1 MMGPI
6 GFETTVRIT
15 AVLLATHAIMMSLE
29 HLSTSYRYR
38 DAGLISWSVV
48 KLHARSFRTGRLIT
62 PALQGTRYSV
72 VLIVQLFIGVTL
84 LVAANGDINPILPL
98 ALLVTYTTTYFRH
111 HVGHTGDIDM
121 AVVVSTGLF
130 LATAASPRSDVAT
143 LGLLFIG
150 AQGALSYCIAGIS
163 KLGSTSWQSGA
174 AIGNV
179 FSTKAWGDRRVHRL
193 FERFPS
199 MRLVGSWSVIGFES
213 LFVLVL
219 VTPFEIA
226 IGIIAVAVGF
236 HAFNAMTMGLNR
248 FLIGFAA
255 SYPSILF
262 ANSVV
267 RSVL

>member
-1 MMGPI
+1 MMDPI
-6 GFETTVRIT
+6 GFETAVRIT
-15 AVLLATHAIMMSLE
+15 AVLLAVHAIVMSLE
-29 HLSTSYRYR
+29 HLSTLSRYR
-38 DAGLISWSVV
+38 DGSLISWPVA
-48 KLHARSFRTGRLIT
+48 KLHARSFRVGRLIT
-62 PALQGTRYSV
+62 PIFRGTRYSV
-72 VLIVQLFIGVTL
+72 VLIAQLLIGVAL
-84 LVAANGDINPILPL
+84 LIAATGDIRPILPA
-98 ALLVTYTTTYFRH
+98 ALLVTYATTYFRH
-111 HVGHTGDIDM
+111 HIGHTGDVDM
-121 AVVVSTGLF
+121 AIVVSTGLSI
-130 LATAASPRSDVAT
+130 ATAAPPGSDVAT

-163 KLGSTSWQSGA
+163 KLGSSSWQSGA

-179 FSTKAWGDRRVHRL
+179 FSTKAWGDERVHRL
-193 FERFPS
+193 FERFQS

-226 IGIIAVAVGF
+226 VGIVAIAVGF

-262 ANSVV
+262 ANTVV
-267 RSVL
+267 RSFL